1 MPLCFLWEVT
11 RVDKA
16 TSTALPCHLDAVP
29 GCVFVSMCVPCGL
42 SKHHKFV
49 CLSVSMCV
57 SVVCV

>member
-29 GCVFVSMCVPCGL
+29 GCVFVSMCVPC
-42 SKHHKFV
+42 V